1 MIWSYS
7 RWLLENLGGNDLDKI
22 RQFTYWNTSTQVVLC
37 VHQSYSEWIGLKDV
51 EIVHISWIDDFRNF
65 TPT

>member
-1 MIWSYS
+1 MVAGEFKWQ
-7 RWLLENLGGNDLDKI
+7 WFGLI

-37 VHQSYSEWIGLKDV
+37 VYQSYSEWIGLEDV
-51 EIVHISWIDDFRNF
+51 EIVHISWIGDFRNF